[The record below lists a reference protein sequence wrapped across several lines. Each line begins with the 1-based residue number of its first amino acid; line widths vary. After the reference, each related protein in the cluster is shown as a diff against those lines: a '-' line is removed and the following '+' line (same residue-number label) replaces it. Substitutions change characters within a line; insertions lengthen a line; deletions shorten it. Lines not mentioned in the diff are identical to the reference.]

1 MGMAKFKCM
10 DYYSNSFSSLQYN
23 LQHRPTTP
31 CASPAFV
38 VLFLLLLNA
47 IAFVSLRSPFMP
59 HLQRRTSSLSFLAA
73 VQQLDT
79 RPSGAAGRHHEN
91 QYVAANFLFPNG
103 VTGVDHS
110 RPRLP
115 PPPPAG
121 RKKTQKRSAA
131 RSRRVLELVGQ
142 SPKSMRFASR
152 AEAFF
157 ADGCKT
163 RFFLTWIS
171 PTEAVFGA
179 RESLTVESIFHS
191 HPDACVL
198 LLSHAMDS
206 ARGRRLLRPFSSL
219 GLRIAAVSPDF
230 SHLFRRTPAETWF
243 SRLKHGS
250 VDPGDVPLGQNL
262 SNLLRL
268 AVLYKFGGVYV
279 DADVIVLRSFASL
292 RNTIGA
298 QAADVRTGSWSRLN
312 NAVMVFDQE
321 HPLLY
326 KFMEEFTSTF
336 NGNKWGHN
344 GPYLVSR
351 VVAREP
357 PAASPETNFSVL
369 PPAAFY
375 PVDWNRISSLFHGP
389 RSGEHRRWAA
399 AKLDAIRRESF
410 AIHLWNRQSKGL
422 KVEEGSVMKRLMLDT
437 CLLCNSSSWVI

>member
-1 MGMAKFKCM
+1 M
-10 DYYSNSFSSLQYN
+10 
-23 LQHRPTTP
+23 
-31 CASPAFV
+31 
-38 VLFLLLLNA
+38 
-47 IAFVSLRSPFMP
+47 
-59 HLQRRTSSLSFLAA
+59 
-73 VQQLDT
+73 
-79 RPSGAAGRHHEN
+79 
-91 QYVAANFLFPNG
+91 
-103 VTGVDHS
+103 
-110 RPRLP
+110 
-115 PPPPAG
+115 
-121 RKKTQKRSAA
+121 
-131 RSRRVLELVGQ
+131 LELLRQ
-142 SPKSMRFASR
+142 SPKSMRFAAR

-157 ADGCKT
+157 ADGCKS

-171 PTEAVFGA
+171 PAEVFGA
-179 RESLTVESIFHS
+179 RESLTVESIFHY

-206 ARGRRLLRPFSSL
+206 VRCRRLLRPFSSL

-230 SHLFRRTPAETWF
+230 CHLFRRTPAEAWF
-243 SRLKHGS
+243 SRLKQGS
-250 VDPGDVPLGQNL
+250 VDPGDVPLSQNL
-262 SNLLRL
+262 SNLIRL

-279 DADVIVLRSFASL
+279 DADVIVLRSFVSL
-292 RNTIGA
+292 RNAIGA
-298 QAADVRTGSWSRLN
+298 QSADGRTGNWSRLN
-312 NAVMVFDQE
+312 NAVMVFDRE

-375 PVDWNRISSLFHGP
+375 PVDWNRITSLFHGP
-389 RSGEHRRWAA
+389 MNGEHRRWAA

-422 KVEEGSVMKRLMLDT
+422 KVEEGSVMKRLMLDS

>member
-1 MGMAKFKCM
+1 MAKFKCM
-10 DYYSNSFSSLQYN
+10 DYYSTSSSSLQYN
-23 LQHRPTTP
+23 LRHRPTTP

-38 VLFLLLLNA
+38 VVFLLLLNA

-59 HLQRRTSSLSFLAA
+59 RLQRRSSSLSFLAA
-73 VQQLDT
+73 VHELDA
-79 RPSGAAGRHHEN
+79 RPSRAAARHHEN
-91 QYVAANFLFPNG
+91 RYVAANFLFPDG
-103 VTGVDHS
+103 AAGVDHS
-110 RPRLP
+110 HPRLPP

-131 RSRRVLELVGQ
+131 RSRLVLDLVRQ
-142 SPKSMRFASR
+142 SPKSMRFAAR

-171 PTEAVFGA
+171 SAAEAVFGA

-206 ARGRRLLRPFSSL
+206 ALGRRLVRPFSSL
-219 GLRIAAVSPDF
+219 GFRIAAVSPDF
-230 SHLFRRTPAETWF
+230 RHLFRRTPAEAWF
-243 SRLKHGS
+243 SRLKQGS
-250 VDPGDVPLGQNL
+250 VDPGNVPLGQNL
-262 SNLLRL
+262 SNLIRL

-292 RNTIGA
+292 RNAIGA
-298 QAADVRTGSWSRLN
+298 QAADGRTGNWSRLN
-312 NAVMVFDQE
+312 NAVMVFDRE

-357 PAASPETNFSVL
+357 PATNFSVL

-375 PVDWNRISSLFHGP
+375 PVDWNRISSLFRGP

-422 KVEEGSVMKRLMLDT
+422 KVEEGSVMKRLMLDS
-437 CLLCNSSSWVI
+437 CLLCNSSSRVI